1 MSARVP
7 ALVVSLP
14 AMAVAPARAQA
25 AVALAAGADLA
36 EVRFDRWSAAE
47 RNSASELFPT
57 PLPLIATLRSR
68 AEGGEGPDDP
78 AERARILLDLARWP
92 FRWID
97 VEAARDGPLLARLPG
112 RADLGRI
119 VSTHVVGEFDGGAWA
134 RLLREPVPVGCVRK
148 VVASASIGRL
158 LGELLPLLPPVE
170 ESLVATMTTGASGP
184 LLRAW
189 GQRLGLPFVYASL
202 PEEGPGGSG
211 SPPVEPGQ
219 IPVDRLR
226 RYFAAPEAGPLFGIA
241 GHPVAH
247 SHSPWLHSRWMRDSE
262 RTGIYVP
269 LDFSSEAEFVEALG
283 PLADRGF
290 RGINVTHPFKE
301 AALAAASDVRP
312 GATACGVANCLTLHG
327 AEVEAENT
335 DLLAVLRRLTE
346 LAEGG
351 RWDGRSLTVVGTGGA
366 ARATLAAARTLG
378 VERRVLGRDPVSAA
392 NVARAFGATAVS
404 PAYAR
409 SDGLVVHATSVGRA
423 DAGHLELPLERLLR
437 PGGHL
442 LDWVYAPDHASVA
455 EVAGRAGASYED
467 GRRLLVYQAA
477 ASFARWWGAEPDE
490 ESFRATLEEERCT
503 A

>member
-14 AMAVAPARAQA
+14 ATSVGTAREQIA
-25 AVALAAGADLA
+25 AALAAGADLA
-36 EVRFDRWSAAE
+36 EVRFDRWAATE
-47 RNSASELFPT
+47 RSSASELFPS

-78 AERARILLDLARWP
+78 AERARILLDLARSP

-97 VEAARDGPLLARLPG
+97 VEAARDGPLLERLPG
-112 RADLGRI
+112 PSDLGRI
-119 VSTHVVGEFDGGAWA
+119 VSTHLVGEVDPGAWA
-134 RLLREPVPVGCVRK
+134 RLLRDPVPVGGIRK

-158 LGELLPLLPPVE
+158 LGELLPRLPPVE
-170 ESLVATMTTGASGP
+170 ESLVAAMTTGASSP

-189 GQRLGLPFVYASL
+189 GKRLGFPFVYASL
-202 PEEGPGGSG
+202 PEAGPVAGGP
-211 SPPVEPGQ
+211 PPVEPGQ
-219 IPVDRLR
+219 LPVDRLR
-226 RYFAAPEAGPLFGIA
+226 RYFASMDDGPLFGVA

-247 SHSPWLHSRWMRDSE
+247 SHSPWLHSRWMRDSD
-262 RTGIYVP
+262 RSGIYVP
-269 LDFSSEAEFVEALG
+269 LDFASEAEFVEALG

-290 RGINVTHPFKE
+290 RGINVTHPFKG

-312 GATACGVANCLTLHG
+312 GAAACGVANCLTFRG
-327 AEVEAENT
+327 DEVEAENT
-335 DLLAVLRRLTE
+335 DLLAALRRLTE
-346 LAEGG
+346 LAEMG

-378 VERRVLGRDPVSAA
+378 VERRVVGRNPAA
-392 NVARAFGATAVS
+392 TESVARAFGATAVS
-404 PAYAR
+404 PAEAP
-409 SDGLVVHATSVGRA
+409 SDGLVVHATPVGRT
-423 DAGHLELPLERLLR
+423 DAGRLELPLERLVR

-442 LDWVYAPDHASVA
+442 LDWVYAPDRASVA
-455 EVAGRAGASYED
+455 EAARRAGASYED

-477 ASFARWWGAEPDE
+477 ASFALWWGEDPDAE
-490 ESFRATLEEERCT
+490 SLRATLEEERCT

>member
-7 ALVVSLP
+7 VLVVSLP
-14 AMAVAPARAQA
+14 ATSVAPARAQA
-25 AVALAAGADLA
+25 AAAFAAGADLA
-36 EVRFDRWSAAE
+36 EIRFDRWSATE
-47 RNSASELFPT
+47 RNSVPELFPS
-57 PLPLIATLRSR
+57 PLPLVATLRSC
-68 AEGGEGPDDP
+68 AEGGAGPDDP
-78 AERARILLDLARWP
+78 AEREPILLELARWP

-97 VEAARDGPLLARLPG
+97 VEAARDGPLLARLP
-112 RADLGRI
+112 DPENLGRI
-119 VSTHVVGEFDGGAWA
+119 VSTHVVGEVDAGAWA
-134 RLLREPVPVGCVRK
+134 GLLREPVPVGCVRK
-148 VVASASIGRL
+148 VVASSSIGRL
-158 LGELLPLLPPVE
+158 LGELLPRLPPVE
-170 ESLVATMTTGASGP
+170 EALVAAMTTGASGP

-189 GQRLGLPFVYASL
+189 GQRLGLPLVYASL
-202 PEEGPGGSG
+202 PEEGPGGG

-219 IPVDRLR
+219 VPVDRLR
-226 RYFAAPEAGPLFGIA
+226 RYFAAPEAGPLFGVA

-262 RTGIYVP
+262 RPGIYVP

-312 GATACGVANCLTLHG
+312 GAAAVGVANCLTLRG
-327 AEVEAENT
+327 TEVEAENT

-346 LAEGG
+346 LAEAG
-351 RWDGRSLTVVGTGGA
+351 RWDGQSLTVVGTGGA

-378 VERRVLGRDPVSAA
+378 VERRVLGRDPASAA

-404 PAYAR
+404 PADAR
-409 SDGLVVHATSVGRA
+409 TDGLLVHATPVGRA
-423 DAGHLELPLERLLR
+423 DAGPLGLDLERLLR

-442 LDWVYAPDHASVA
+442 LDWVYAPDRPSVA
-455 EVAGRAGASYED
+455 EAAGRVGASYED

-477 ASFARWWGAEPDE
+477 ASFARWWGEDPDP
-490 ESFRATLEEERCT
+490 ESLRATLEEERCT